1 MKIIKF
7 LVFTLVLLAG
17 LGYAAFYFGTN
28 MASEKIMNDV
38 STELQNSGE
47 IEQIKTTIENDP
59 ELRAFIEEAE
69 TADTSKLPFTTKE
82 EATRVLIKKVGISEL
97 NDIRVQVQ
105 EGNASKEEIM
115 ENIQGK
121 LSEEEVLALKVLAY
135 KELYGK

>member
-7 LVFTLVLLAG
+7 LVVALILLAG

-28 MASEKIMNDV
+28 IASDKVMNEV

-47 IEQIKTTIENDP
+47 MERIKSAIENDP
-59 ELRAFIEEAE
+59 ELRAFVEEAE

-82 EATRVLIKKVGISEL
+82 EATRVLVKKVGVSEL
-97 NDIRVQVQ
+97 NNIRVQVQ

-115 ENIQGK
+115 QNLQGK
-121 LSEEEVLALKVLAY
+121 LTEEEVLALKVLAY
-135 KELYGK
+135 KELYEK

>member
-1 MKIIKF
+1 
-7 LVFTLVLLAG
+7 
-17 LGYAAFYFGTN
+17 
-28 MASEKIMNDV
+28 MNDG

-47 IEQIKTTIENDP
+47 IEQLKSTIENDP

-69 TADTSKLPFTTKE
+69 TADISKLPFTTKE